1 MGALAAPIIGAVGG
15 IGSALL
21 SKGKKTEYTSGR
33 SPQAQGIENQM
44 AQYISGG
51 LNKPTAYANVNPM
64 AINAMDMISRMFM
77 GKGYAGPQYG
87 MSAPGGG
94 PSGQGMPPGYG
105 MYGAPPTPPP
115 NTPDFMGSPRM
126 SPQMAQGGGQM
137 NGMPPNRGGWMP
149 PQGMPQGMPP
159 QMGPQLPPQMMGPGR
174 QFYGAMQRQR

>member
-1 MGALAAPIIGAVGG
+1 M
-15 IGSALL
+15 SALSAISGVASL
-21 SKGKKTEYTSGR
+21 LGGSGLFKGKKQEYTSGR

-44 AQYISGG
+44 SQYISGG
-51 LNKPTAYANVNPM
+51 LGKPTAYANVNPM

-94 PSGQGMPPGYG
+94 PTGQGIPPGYG
-105 MYGAPPTPPP
+105 QYGAPPQPPP

-126 SPQMAQGGGQM
+126 SPQMAQGGGM
-137 NGMPPNRGGWMP
+137 NGMPPNRGGWAP
-149 PQGMPQGMPP
+149 PQGMPP
-159 QMGPQLPPQMMGPGR
+159 QMGPQVPPQMTGPGR

>member
-1 MGALAAPIIGAVGG
+1 MGALAEPIIGAVGG

-21 SKGKKTEYTSGR
+21 GGKGKPTEYTSGR
-33 SPQAQGIENQM
+33 SPQAQGIESQM

-51 LNKPTAYANVNPM
+51 LGKPTAYANVNPM

-94 PSGQGMPPGYG
+94 PTGQGMPPMPSYGPPQGQPQYG
-105 MYGAPPTPPP
+105 MPGMGRPPW
-115 NTPDFMGSPRM
+115 MGMP
-126 SPQMAQGGGQM
+126 
-137 NGMPPNRGGWMP
+137 GMPPQMGPQMP
-149 PQGMPQGMPP
+149 PQGMPP
-159 QMGPQLPPQMMGPGR
+159 QMGPQVPPQMAGPGR